1 MSLFERMERKLE
13 RTVNGV
19 FARAFR
25 SEVQP
30 LELASAV
37 RRAMDDRATMLGR
50 GRTIVPNLFTVE
62 LSETDYARLT
72 EFDQELENELVS
84 AAEEHAESQRYQP
97 GGPLQVIFHE
107 DDALETGVFRVR
119 PATARQRLADDADG
133 RPASSGTSSRGTGGS
148 ATGGSGRGGGHGAQ
162 SGSSQDAVGS
172 RHVPGDDY
180 GDSHDRGYDPTSD
193 DSAGYEQGYDDA
205 AYAGAGGADDYDEYT
220 TGSWELQQDPA
231 APVDEPP
238 TRPHEPVAPPVPPAT
253 RVSVDDRPWLEVDG
267 ERYPLL
273 GAMTVLGRDDTAD
286 IVLDDPGIS
295 RRHCEVRVTHD
306 GPRLMSHLRDLGSTN
321 GTYVNGE
328 GTDATRLADGD
339 VITVGRTEV
348 LFRARR

>member
-119 PATARQRLADDADG
+119 PATARQRLADDEG
-133 RPASSGTSSRGTGGS
+133 RPA
-148 ATGGSGRGGGHGAQ
+148 AGSGAGGGGRSDGHGAQ
-162 SGSSQDAVGS
+162 SRSAQDAVGS

-180 GDSHDRGYDPTSD
+180 GDSDDRGYDPTSD
-193 DSAGYEQGYDDA
+193 DG

-238 TRPHEPVAPPVPPAT
+238 TRPQEPVAPPVPPAT